1 MVSADSGGMLYTNV
15 ELSAITYVITQTG
28 SYLTT
33 YIEGLLFEKNLFILS
48 TKMEI

>member
-15 ELSAITYVITQTG
+15 EPSAITYVITQTS
-28 SYLTT
+28 SYLT